1 MPRKVLVTGATG
13 TVGSHLVRRLLKDGA
28 EVRALVREPERAAA
42 LLPAGVHLA
51 PGDLTDPAAVR
62 AALVGVERA
71 FVLLADDAGAAV
83 AEALRDV
90 PGGGPEHL
98 VLLSA
103 AAPAAPAAPAAQA
116 AEAQE
121 DPTQDAPTQDA
132 PVPDAPVPD
141 NPLFRKHR
149 QGEAALAV
157 TGRPVTVL
165 RPGPFASLTRQ
176 WIPAVRGAGV
186 IGAVHPD
193 LALPVVDP
201 RDIADVAAAVLAGPA
216 PAPGPLV
223 LSGPQALDTHGR
235 VRILA
240 EVTGRPL
247 TVRRLS
253 AEAWVRLAG
262 DRLPEAYAR
271 ALLGVEEYLRR
282 VPPPL
287 TGTVQEYTGRPA
299 RPFRAWVEDH
309 AAEFLQTV
317 SRTG

>member
-1 MPRKVLVTGATG
+1 
-13 TVGSHLVRRLLKDGA
+13 
-28 EVRALVREPERAAA
+28 
-42 LLPAGVHLA
+42 
-51 PGDLTDPAAVR
+51 
-62 AALVGVERA
+62 
-71 FVLLADDAGAAV
+71 
-83 AEALRDV
+83 
-90 PGGGPEHL
+90 
-98 VLLSA
+98 
-103 AAPAAPAAPAAQA
+103 
-116 AEAQE
+116 
-121 DPTQDAPTQDA
+121 
-132 PVPDAPVPD
+132 
-141 NPLFRKHR
+141 
-149 QGEAALAV
+149 
-157 TGRPVTVL
+157 
-165 RPGPFASLTRQ
+165 
-176 WIPAVRGAGV
+176 
-186 IGAVHPD
+186 
-193 LALPVVDP
+193 VVDP

-223 LSGPQALDTHGR
+223 LSGPQALDTHER

>member
-13 TVGSHLVRRLLKDGA
+13 TVGNHLVRRLLKDGA

-121 DPTQDAPTQDA
+121 DPTQDAP
-132 PVPDAPVPD
+132 VPD

-149 QGEAALAV
+149 QGEAALAA

-223 LSGPQALDTHGR
+223 LSGPQALDTHER